1 MSDRAKLDIPD
12 SHAAFRRRFLDAADG
27 MVTGGLPHAVSP
39 VVHYRGDHDLNPGMD
54 VPKDPRQ
61 AAVLV
66 PIVERDGQ
74 LTVILTRRSDD
85 LPVHKGQISFP
96 GGRVEDDDSNHIETA
111 LRESEEEIGLHR
123 GEVEVVGRLDT
134 YVTRTGFSVTPVIG
148 FVRPPLDLTPCPIE
162 VAEIFEVPLGF
173 VLDRANQER
182 HSREWQGKTRHFFV
196 LPYKHY
202 YIWGATAGML
212 VNLSDVMHAVSHST
226 VSPSAASQSSFPP
239 SSSPR
244 G

>member
-1 MSDRAKLDIPD
+1 MSDRAELEIPE
-12 SHAAFRRRFLDAADG
+12 SHEAFRRRFLAATAG
-27 MVTGGLPHAVSP
+27 TVTDGLPHAVSP
-39 VVHYRGDHDLNPGMD
+39 VVHYRGDHDLNPGMG
-54 VPKDPRQ
+54 VPKDPRH

-66 PIVERDGQ
+66 PIVERDGH
-74 LTVILTRRSDD
+74 LTVLLTRRSDD
-85 LPVHKGQISFP
+85 LPVHRGQISFP
-96 GGRVEDDDSNHIETA
+96 GGRVEEGDASHIDTA
-111 LRESEEEIGLHR
+111 LRESEEEIGLRR
-123 GEVEVVGRLDT
+123 GEVDVVGRLDT

-182 HSREWQGKTRHFFV
+182 HSREWQGQTRYFFV
-196 LPYKHY
+196 LPYQHY

-212 VNLSDVMHAVSHST
+212 VNLSDVLHGAPHA
-226 VSPSAASQSSFPP
+226 
-239 SSSPR
+239 SSSPPATPQPSAPR